1 MTRGHSPRSSDGGGR
16 CRDFPH
22 WPARRA
28 AATHGHA
35 EALSR
40 DCHLPLA
47 AARFVSR
54 RSCTVRMHAAPVAAP
69 PGTGRNRGVPFAS
82 GVTLIRA
89 PRQSRYTRKT
99 HPQKAVSMLHVLL
112 RPPAHAAASAWRCA
126 TAPPP
131 AAGHR

>member
-1 MTRGHSPRSSDGGGR
+1 MTRGHSPHSSDSGR
-16 CRDFPH
+16 RRDFPH
-22 WPARRA
+22 RDARRA

-35 EALSR
+35 GAPVARLSSA
-40 DCHLPLA
+40 A

-99 HPQKAVSMLHVLL
+99 YPQKAVSMLHVLL

-126 TAPPP
+126 AAPPP